1 VREQQLGRMGRN
13 GRDWLAGKWDR
24 GAWAPVPCGTPF
36 SAILRRFT
44 QVSPKPWPVGHRPAD
59 SLGGLEAPGETAYGD
74 IAAWEVN
81 KADRINT
88 ADRMKK
94 ADRMNGAD
102 RRSGAVR
109 GLQGA
114 AGCNWGEPAD
124 RGINAAKGP

>member
-1 VREQQLGRMGRN
+1 MDTGNAQ
-13 GRDWLAGKWDR
+13 A
-24 GAWAPVPCGTPF
+24 
-36 SAILRRFT
+36 
-44 QVSPKPWPVGHRPAD
+44 VGHRPAD

-74 IAAWEVN
+74 IAAWQVN

-102 RRSGAVR
+102 RMNKADRMNGADRRSRAVR
-109 GLQGA
+109 DLQGA